1 MRRSGRPSIVTARSI
16 VNAPTAVRR
25 IDAQCPPVPAATCLV
40 DQPTLRRLA
49 AAITGYLLRQPAGAL
64 DWLAVLQQLPPALPT
79 DAAAPLLQDEVR
91 KAGARRVFVTTT
103 RSLTDRAYVAG
114 CVAALGEAFAGKFD
128 AIAAHSPREAVIEGA
143 RRIREAGA
151 DLVVAVGGG
160 SVIDATKVM
169 LQAVWYGIDTVA
181 GLDAIVGGK
190 NAGGMDPSAWD
201 ADPQSLRMIAVPTTL
216 SAAEFSHI
224 AGVTDVAKRVKQ
236 AYAHPLAVPK
246 VVILDPAATLDTP
259 AELLL
264 STGMRSMD
272 HAVERWCA
280 IRPLPFGDALSL
292 HAMKMLAQGLPRLK
306 AEPQDLQARSDC
318 QVAMWLS
325 LLPQSAGVPF
335 GASHG
340 IGYILGGAYGVPHGE
355 TSCVTLPSV
364 LEWNEAVNAER
375 QQAISQAL
383 GRPGERAG
391 PALRAFVRDLGLPW
405 RLRDVGIAREQLPE
419 IAGRYDGTGPIA
431 TNPRPI
437 GSAADIVEILE
448 LAW

>member
-1 MRRSGRPSIVTARSI
+1 MIQQGTHP
-16 VNAPTAVRR
+16 
-25 IDAQCPPVPAATCLV
+25 
-40 DQPTLRRLA
+40 
-49 AAITGYLLRQPAGAL
+49 
-64 DWLAVLQQLPPALPT
+64 WLAQQRVHYGR
-79 DAAAPLLQDEVR
+79 AAAPLLRDEVA

-103 RSLTDRAYVAG
+103 RSLTDRAFVAG
-114 CVAALGEAFAGKFD
+114 CIEALGDAFAGKFD

-143 RRIREAGA
+143 RRIRESGA
-151 DLVVAVGGG
+151 DLVVAIGGG

-169 LQAVWYGIDTVA
+169 LQSVWYGIDTVE
-181 GLDAIVGGK
+181 GLDAIVGGR
-190 NAGGMDPSAWD
+190 NRGGMDPSAWE
-201 ADPQSLRMIAVPTTL
+201 ADPQALRMIAVPTTL

-236 AYAHPLAVPK
+236 MYGHPLAVPK

-280 IRPLPFGDALSL
+280 TASLPLPDALSV
-292 HAMKMLAQGLPRLK
+292 HAMRMLAQCLPRVK
-306 AEPQDLQARSDC
+306 ASPDDLQARSDC

-325 LLPQSAGVPF
+325 LLPQTAGVPF

-340 IGYILGGAYGVPHGE
+340 IGYILGGAYGVPHGV
-355 TSCVTLPSV
+355 TSCLMLPAV
-364 LEWNEAVNAER
+364 LQWNEGVNGER
-375 QQAISQAL
+375 QRTVAEAL

-391 PALRAFVRDLGLPW
+391 IAMREFVRDLGVPW

-419 IAGRYDGTGPIA
+419 IASRYDGTGPIS
-431 TNPRPI
+431 TNPRPV
-437 GSAADIVEILE
+437 GGVADIVGILE

>member
-1 MRRSGRPSIVTARSI
+1 MQGGTHP
-16 VNAPTAVRR
+16 
-25 IDAQCPPVPAATCLV
+25 
-40 DQPTLRRLA
+40 
-49 AAITGYLLRQPAGAL
+49 
-64 DWLAVLQQLPPALPT
+64 WLAQQRVHYGQP
-79 DAAAPLLQDEVR
+79 AAPLVR
-91 KAGARRVFVTTT
+91 QEADRAQARRVFVTTT
-103 RSLTDRAYVAG
+103 RSLTGGRLVAD
-114 CVAALGEAFAGKFD
+114 CIAALGDAYAGKFD

-143 RRIREAGA
+143 ARLRAAGA
-151 DLVVAVGGG
+151 DLVVAIGGG

-169 LQAVWYGIDTVA
+169 LQACWYGIDTVE
-181 GLDAIVGGK
+181 GLDAIVAGKHRGG
-190 NAGGMDPSAWD
+190 ADPGAWES
-201 ADPQSLRMIAVPTTL
+201 DPQSLRMVAVPTTL
-216 SAAEFSHI
+216 SAAEFSNI
-224 AGVTDVAKRVKQ
+224 AGVTDMARRLKQ
-236 AYAHPLAVPK
+236 MYAHPLAVPK
-246 VVILDPAATLDTP
+246 AVILDPAATLDTP
-259 AELLL
+259 ERLLL

-292 HAMKMLAQGLPRLK
+292 HAMKMLATGLPRLK
-306 AEPQDLQARSDC
+306 ASPQDLQARSDC

-364 LEWNEAVNAER
+364 LEWNEPVNAER

-405 RLRDVGIAREQLPE
+405 RLRDVGIAREQLPA

>member
-1 MRRSGRPSIVTARSI
+1 MQGGTHP
-16 VNAPTAVRR
+16 
-25 IDAQCPPVPAATCLV
+25 
-40 DQPTLRRLA
+40 
-49 AAITGYLLRQPAGAL
+49 
-64 DWLAVLQQLPPALPT
+64 WLAQQRVHYGQP
-79 DAAAPLLQDEVR
+79 AAPLVSKEAQA
-91 KAGARRVFVTTT
+91 AGARRVFVTTT
-103 RSLTDRAYVAG
+103 RSLSGGRLVAD
-114 CVAALGEAFAGKFD
+114 CIAALGDAFAGKFD

-143 RRIREAGA
+143 ARLREAGA
-151 DLVVAVGGG
+151 DLVVAIGGG

-181 GLDAIVGGK
+181 GLDAIVGGRHK
-190 NAGGMDPSAWD
+190 GGTDPGAWD
-201 ADPQSLRMIAVPTTL
+201 ADPQSLRMLAVPTTL
-216 SAAEFSHI
+216 SAAEFSNV
-224 AGVTDVAKRVKQ
+224 AGVTDTARRLKQ
-236 AYAHPLAVPK
+236 MYVHPLAVPK
-246 VVILDPAATLDTP
+246 AVILDPAATLDTP
-259 AELLL
+259 ERLLL

-292 HAMKMLAQGLPRLK
+292 HAMKMLAAGLPRLK
-306 AEPQDLQARSDC
+306 ASPQDLQARSDC

-364 LEWNEAVNAER
+364 LEWNEPVNAER
-375 QQAISQAL
+375 QKAVAQAL

-391 PALRAFVRDLGLPW
+391 PALREFVRSLGLPW
-405 RLRDVGIAREQLPE
+405 RLRDVGIERGQLPE
-419 IAGRYDGTGPIA
+419 IAGRYDGTGPIS
-431 TNPRPI
+431 TNPRPV
-437 GSAADIVEILE
+437 SSPADIVEILE

>member
-1 MRRSGRPSIVTARSI
+1 MQSGTHPWLAQQRVHYGRP
-16 VNAPTAVRR
+16 
-25 IDAQCPPVPAATCLV
+25 
-40 DQPTLRRLA
+40 
-49 AAITGYLLRQPAGAL
+49 
-64 DWLAVLQQLPPALPT
+64 
-79 DAAAPLLQDEVR
+79 AAPLVLEEAQR
-91 KAGARRVFVTTT
+91 CGARRVFVTTT
-103 RSLTDRAYVAG
+103 RSLTQG
-114 CVAALGEAFAGKFD
+114 SLVAACIEALGDAFAGKFD

-143 RRIREAGA
+143 RRIRDAQA
-151 DLVVAVGGG
+151 DLVVAIGGG

-169 LQAVWYGIDTVA
+169 LQAVWYGVDSVE
-181 GLDAIVGGK
+181 GLDAIVGG
-190 NAGGMDPSAWD
+190 AHRGGADPGAWD
-201 ADPQSLRMIAVPTTL
+201 ADPQSLRMIAVPTTF
-216 SAAEFSHI
+216 SAAEFSNV
-224 AGVTDVAKRVKQ
+224 AGVTDVARRLKQ
-236 AYAHPLAVPK
+236 MYTHPLAVPRA
-246 VVILDPAATLDTP
+246 VILDPAATLDTP
-259 AELLL
+259 ERLLL

-280 IRPLPFGDALSL
+280 IRSLPFGDALSL
-292 HAMKMLAQGLPRLK
+292 HAMKMLADALPRVK
-306 AEPQDLQARSDC
+306 ASPQDLQARSDC

-355 TSCVTLPSV
+355 TSCVMLASV

-375 QQAISQAL
+375 QLAVAQAL

-391 PALRAFVRDLGLPW
+391 PAMREFVRGLGLPW
-405 RLRDVGIAREQLPE
+405 RLRDVGIGRERLAE

-431 TNPRPI
+431 TNPRRV